1 MNKEKLIYLKIIDIL
16 DKAPLSRRALINVY
30 VESLGLTREQLL
42 DRSTSGKANIERSRV
57 GAILTHMRELGMI
70 IKDADGLYHSADQKP
85 VIIRCEECESEI
97 LKMLDGR
104 SLSRSEIRKNLTRIF
119 GTDKTLTEKDDNKL
133 FTYMGEVLRVGVK
146 NGTLQLKD
154 SRYSITG
161 KIAARIDDINSML
174 ALKSSFLT
182 RLYRKGGEF
191 FETYFM
197 TLLEKYLVLSGKKV
211 LSNLTTGGSSDG
223 GIDGII
229 ETVDS
234 LGFKETIMVQTKNRS
249 DSTNETSVR
258 GFYGAVC
265 AKQGSRGIFAT
276 SSDFHPAAIAFLG
289 SIDNCVG
296 VDGSKLFEMAVSVR
310 YGIKESDSSL
320 VVDEKIL

>member
-119 GTDKTLTEKDDNKL
+119 GTNKTLTEKDDNKL

-146 NGTLQLKD
+146 NGTLQLED